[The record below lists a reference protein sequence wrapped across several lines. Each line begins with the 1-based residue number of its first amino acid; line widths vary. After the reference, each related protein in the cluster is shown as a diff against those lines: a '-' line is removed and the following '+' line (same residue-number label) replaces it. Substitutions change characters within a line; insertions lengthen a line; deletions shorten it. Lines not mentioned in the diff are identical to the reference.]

1 MKMQTALQRCKKSKG
16 GAVVFV
22 LIFIVGAAILFY
34 PKISFWLAARN
45 QVVAVQSYTDTVSG
59 MRPEEIA
66 AVLQKARDYNARTA
80 ESIVKD
86 PFAATENINPFDEY
100 FDTLDLGGGMMGYI
114 RIPGISA
121 LLPIYHG
128 TTDDILEKGVGHI
141 KATALP
147 IGGAGTHCVLTGHT
161 GLRTAKLFDNL
172 VKVKQ
177 GDLFFIDILGSTLA
191 YRVNQIE
198 VVEPADIS
206 KLKVAPGKDYIT
218 LITCTPYGVNS
229 HRLLVRGERCEY
241 TPDMRPRDEIKVPFP
256 WWILAVVAALL
267 FVVLIVAALT
277 KKQKKQ
283 GEAPKARQPQ
293 KRPARPKSQGRGRDM
308 RGRKKRLQSALISG
322 VMLAVFTAGTGV
334 LIYPALS
341 NYVAKRNVVRG
352 SVDYANAVSALPQEE
367 QERIREEAAAY
378 NDSLQGA
385 PIRDPFIPGSGTVLP
400 ENYMQVMDIG
410 DGVMGYVQIP
420 SINVCLPIR
429 HGTSDQVLDKGAGHV
444 VQSALPIGGKGN
456 HSVITGHTAYVKAA
470 LFNRLIELREGDKFL
485 LQVLGETLTYR
496 VDKIE
501 VIEPQD
507 VQNLKAV
514 PGEDYVSLVTCTPYG
529 VNSHR
534 LVVRGTRVPNEAA
547 DIALR
552 EYQPGIPWDVICI
565 AGVSLLVLTGV
576 LLLSRRMKR
585 EKKQVLGWPFL
596 DLDELNALDEQDA
609 EEFLDMLEGQLS
621 AIDVHAGGVGRYA

>member
-1 MKMQTALQRCKKSKG
+1 
-16 GAVVFV
+16 
-22 LIFIVGAAILFY
+22 
-34 PKISFWLAARN
+34 
-45 QVVAVQSYTDTVSG
+45 
-59 MRPEEIA
+59 
-66 AVLQKARDYNARTA
+66 
-80 ESIVKD
+80 
-86 PFAATENINPFDEY
+86 
-100 FDTLDLGGGMMGYI
+100 MGYV

-177 GDLFFIDILGSTLA
+177 GDLFFIDILGNTLA

-198 VVEPADIS
+198 VVEPEDIS

-241 TPDMRPRDEIKVPFP
+241 TPDMRPKDEIKVPFP
-256 WWILAVVAALL
+256 WWIPAVVAVLL
-267 FVVLIVAALT
+267 VAVLIVATLT

-283 GEAPKARQPQ
+283 GEAPRVRARGD
-293 KRPARPKSQGRGRDM
+293 ARS
-308 RGRKKRLQSALISG
+308 RKKRLRSALVSG
-322 VMLAVFTAGTGV
+322 VMLMVFITGTGV

-367 QERIREEAAAY
+367 QERIRQEAATY
-378 NDSLQGA
+378 NDSLRGA
-385 PIRDPFIPGSGTVLP
+385 PIKDPFIPGSGAVLP

-420 SINVCLPIR
+420 GINVCLPIR

-470 LFNRLIELREGDKFL
+470 LFNRLIELQEGDKFL
-485 LQVLGETLTYR
+485 LQVLGETLTYQ

-547 DIALR
+547 NTALR
-552 EYQPGIPWDVICI
+552 EYKPGIPWDVICI

-576 LLLSRRMKR
+576 ILLSRRMKR
-585 EKKQVLGWPFL
+585 EKKQVFGWPFL
-596 DLDELNALDEQDA
+596 DLDELSALDEQDA

-621 AIDVHAGGVGRYA
+621 AISAYTSVERRFA